1 CRGDRRRTLADFVY
15 SGGVDTSKWEAQDLG
30 ATRNMRSDFLRW
42 RGARIDHYVIE
53 MNKLLI
59 RLEKLTAFDRAST
72 DPARRKA
79 LEKSVVTWVNDRD
92 VPCCPDCGVTFSIAL
107 RRHHCRLCGSI
118 MCRRC
123 THFLT
128 VLFAQKL
135 TKAVRASVTAGGNSG
150 GPDRGAG
157 TLESG
162 RRLSVSSVSSLLEEK
177 DDDRIM
183 TCQHCK
189 GILEQRERRLEEKES
204 SPVILQLYTKLHSC
218 KASVDKLAPEYMKM
232 ADSLNAGESTYGLER
247 ASNLRVELMKLY
259 ERIDLLSK
267 RIASLGVSEDPQ
279 PHPKTLQLQRMIRLS
294 ATQFLQEKLLGLTSL
309 PTLEK
314 FEELKA
320 RRAQREA
327 ELWKGNQVRDSG
339 PSPQARPSQEAV
351 IRDSGWL
358 ASSCSLAG
366 QLDDPLL
373 EQIANIQSFLAQA
386 RQAGRSSEARTL
398 EENLRQLEEEW
409 EIREEQEAGRREAPA
424 AQPNPAVNG
433 AVPRPSGLNPF
444 EGPDQAANPFEE
456 EEERGADGQ
465 VFSNPFEEGELPS
478 GGLNPFECE
487 EEEEAIEEELL
498 QQQIDNIKAYVFDA
512 KQAGRMDEVASL
524 LDNLTEL
531 RRALEA
537 TRSRHQAL

>member
-1 CRGDRRRTLADFVY
+1 MWSVPSSPPLPGTGGGTSGGGSSGAIREGFLCPLCLKDLQSVQQLQSHYEDAHSNEDEDGHMVGQIKTLFGRAKRKLLKREDVERSETDLADFVY

-232 ADSLNAGESTYGLER
+232 ADSL
-247 ASNLRVELMKLY
+247 K
-259 ERIDLLSK
+259 
-267 RIASLGVSEDPQ
+267 
-279 PHPKTLQLQRMIRLS
+279 
-294 ATQFLQEKLLGLTSL
+294 
-309 PTLEK
+309 
-314 FEELKA
+314 
-320 RRAQREA
+320 
-327 ELWKGNQVRDSG
+327 
-339 PSPQARPSQEAV
+339 
-351 IRDSGWL
+351 
-358 ASSCSLAG
+358 
-366 QLDDPLL
+366 
-373 EQIANIQSFLAQA
+373 
-386 RQAGRSSEARTL
+386 
-398 EENLRQLEEEW
+398 
-409 EIREEQEAGRREAPA
+409 
-424 AQPNPAVNG
+424 
-433 AVPRPSGLNPF
+433 
-444 EGPDQAANPFEE
+444 
-456 EEERGADGQ
+456 
-465 VFSNPFEEGELPS
+465 
-478 GGLNPFECE
+478 
-487 EEEEAIEEELL
+487 
-498 QQQIDNIKAYVFDA
+498 
-512 KQAGRMDEVASL
+512 
-524 LDNLTEL
+524 
-531 RRALEA
+531 
-537 TRSRHQAL
+537 